1 MSYQHGPTAG
11 SQPSGPSSWVP
22 VPGQQPPPAR
32 KQRSRR
38 WILAAVAGI
47 VAAVAVGVI
56 VTRDDGPTRLERAAE
71 AVDSP
76 YIDLGD
82 DGDTLI
88 VDSEGEDSPGAD
100 LADVYIVLAVLDVP
114 ESVVAQ
120 MGSTRAL
127 DGTRDATW
135 DGMTATWTYHP
146 DDGLDVIITNR

>member
-1 MSYQHGPTAG
+1 MGYPNGPAAR
-11 SQPSGPSSWVP
+11 PPLPPHSWIP
-22 VPGQQPPPAR
+22 GPGQPPAVQKR
-32 KQRSRR
+32 RSRR
-38 WILAAVAGI
+38 WILAAVVGI
-47 VAAVAVGVI
+47 AAFVVVGAI
-56 VTRDDGPTRLERAAE
+56 VTRDDGPTRMERAAE

-82 DGDTLI
+82 DGHTLI
-88 VDSEGEDSPGAD
+88 LDSEGADSPGAD
-100 LADVYIVLAVLDVP
+100 IADVYIVLAALDAP

-146 DDGLDVIITNR
+146 DDGLDVIITDR